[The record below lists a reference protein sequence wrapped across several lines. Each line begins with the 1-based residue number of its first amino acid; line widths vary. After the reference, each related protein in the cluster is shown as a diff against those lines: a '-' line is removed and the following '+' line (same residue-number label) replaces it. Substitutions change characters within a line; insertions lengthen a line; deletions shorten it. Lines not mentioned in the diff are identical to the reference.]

1 MRNVLKNN
9 ATRHISLTQ
18 TLLKVNVLLYYQKM
32 LSFSIDFLKNLLK
45 NGGIFIME
53 RRNKKVKERGNR
65 GTEQYILVMLLIVM
79 LLNMLSLLEK
89 EKH

>member
-65 GTEQYILVMLLIVM
+65 GTEQYTLVMLLIVM